1 MLLEIK
7 KILHLLLSVAFSS
20 IGFIAAITVTVL
32 AAREVSSNPYFV
44 GFPNAVGV
52 GGAVLGTQIFDRLSQ
67 KYSRNRALSNTF
79 LIGSLGGLVLIY
91 SLVIDS
97 FILLLIGAFIL
108 GIGQSASL
116 QTRYVASFVATESF
130 KATALSLAVWFSV
143 FGSIFGPRL
152 VGEYSAI
159 FDEWFGSDLIV
170 GYFIATLGMF
180 LAGISVSLFSQK
192 DSSLNKKLVIQK
204 SVKISE
210 LDSTAKLLTRI
221 LVLNHFIMVLIM
233 SATPLH
239 VQDIG
244 ETIKLVG
251 AIISYHTL
259 GMFLLSPIL
268 GNLVDKYGNNLFAI
282 IGSLILIISCIVSL
296 FNKDILFLKIG
307 LYLLGLGWNFTYI
320 AISSAIS
327 KYSIKNSVNLNIKSD
342 SIVFVGSSIAHISL
356 GFTYL
361 NIGYNGLVYFG
372 LLLGAFLLLSV
383 RKFTKLEQT
392 IR

>member
-239 VQDIG
+239 IQDIG

-372 LLLGAFLLLSV
+372 LLLGSFLLLSI

-392 IR
+392 IG

>member
-1 MLLEIK
+1 
-7 KILHLLLSVAFSS
+7 
-20 IGFIAAITVTVL
+20 
-32 AAREVSSNPYFV
+32 
-44 GFPNAVGV
+44 
-52 GGAVLGTQIFDRLSQ
+52 
-67 KYSRNRALSNTF
+67 
-79 LIGSLGGLVLIY
+79 
-91 SLVIDS
+91 
-97 FILLLIGAFIL
+97 
-108 GIGQSASL
+108 
-116 QTRYVASFVATESF
+116 
-130 KATALSLAVWFSV
+130 
-143 FGSIFGPRL
+143 

-192 DSSLNKKLVIQK
+192 NSALNERQVLKKSL
-204 SVKISE
+204 KISE

-221 LVLNHFIMVLIM
+221 LVLNHFVMVLIM

-268 GNLVDKYGNNLFAI
+268 GNLVDKYGNKRFAI
-282 IGSLILIISCIVSL
+282 IGSLILIASCIISL
-296 FNKDILFLKIG
+296 FNTDILFLKIG

-327 KYSIKNSVNLNIKSD
+327 KYTIKNSVSLNIKSD
-342 SIVFVGSSIAHISL
+342 SMVFVGSAFAHISL

-361 NIGYNGLVYFG
+361 NIGYSGLVYIG
-372 LLLGAFLLLSV
+372 ILLGGYLFLSV
-383 RKFTKLEQT
+383 MKFTKLEKNL
-392 IR
+392 I